1 MPEEPAMLTEYE
13 TQKLLDQMKQELNAS
28 PGVAVKCAVML
39 LLLFVLAWI
48 GSTGEQDLHS
58 TPYASHIS
66 PVKERASRI
75 VFEERRRHSD
85 DMPSDFPGEVEL
97 AQGAGTPAADEG
109 YRPVSASDRD
119 VLNSPTKE

>member
-1 MPEEPAMLTEYE
+1 MLTEYE

-48 GSTGEQDLHS
+48 GSSGEQDLHS
-58 TPYASHIS
+58 TPYASHLS

-75 VFEERRRHSD
+75 VFEERRRRSD
-85 DMPSDFPGEVEL
+85 DMPSEYPGDVEL
-97 AQGAGTPAADEG
+97 AQAAKPAGDA

-119 VLNSPTKE
+119 VVISPPKE